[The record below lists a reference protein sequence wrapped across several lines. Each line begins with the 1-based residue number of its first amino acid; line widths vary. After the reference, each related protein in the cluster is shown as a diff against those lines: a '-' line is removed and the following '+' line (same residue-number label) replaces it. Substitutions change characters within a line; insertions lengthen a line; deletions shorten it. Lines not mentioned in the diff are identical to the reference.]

1 MGQSLNPQS
10 SRSIVPD
17 DHVFNLRFIRPT
29 ALFAERGACARLLV
43 VLAAT
48 VVYALSFGPAY
59 RALGPI
65 VGSLGV
71 LPVALWAWV
80 GRLPGGLL
88 AGLLSVPVNAMLF
101 ASVGAELTTLVRAWP
116 GFLVELLVGI
126 VIGWLNDAV
135 SVLEE
140 SAVTIEG
147 ERAALSA
154 KVDEFEQV
162 EDLVRARD
170 SLEQRVR
177 ERTVDLANANVI
189 LRAQIEERR
198 RVEEELRKNAAKLT
212 TVHALGQ
219 AVVAQVEPEEVMRM
233 AVERGRS
240 LLQASMGLVAMKEAD
255 GGLSYTA
262 AEGPNAR
269 LFRRRKL
276 APGSL
281 QERVVRSGR
290 PLLTNDPLAE
300 GVGDRQLA
308 AEIALRALA
317 AAPIR
322 CLDEVPGCLT
332 VLRTESQP
340 PFTQEDLILL
350 ETFADYVSLAMEHA
364 QLYEHLR
371 ERADRDSLT
380 DLYNRRV
387 LMEHLDREAA
397 RGSRSGR
404 AFCVLMMD
412 IDAFKMV
419 NDTHGHLAGD
429 AVLQELARR
438 LRSGAR
444 DSDIVGRYGGEE
456 FLIILTDTDEPG
468 AIAAAQRMHDI
479 VSRSAYAL
487 PDYGQVEIEVSIGV
501 AVYPRDGDDRETLI
515 GAADRACY
523 TAKHR
528 GGGQTVVADRVGRF
542 PDDAERVR
550 AALSQECGA

>member
-1 MGQSLNPQS
+1 MFHLW
-10 SRSIVPD
+10 
-17 DHVFNLRFIRPT
+17 FIRPT
-29 ALFAERGACARLLV
+29 ALFIERGGRARLLV
-43 VLAAT
+43 VVSAT
-48 VVYALSFGPAY
+48 IIYAIVFAPAY
-59 RALGPI
+59 RAVGPI

-88 AGLLSVPVNAMLF
+88 AGLLSVPVNAVLF
-101 ASVGAELTTLVRAWP
+101 ASVGAELATLVRAWP
-116 GFLVELLVGI
+116 GFLVEIMVGV
-126 VIGWLNDAV
+126 VIGWLNNAV

-140 SAVTIEG
+140 RAVKLEG
-147 ERAALSA
+147 ERVALST
-154 KVDEFEQV
+154 KVDEFEEV
-162 EDLVRARD
+162 EDLMRVRD

-189 LRAQIEERR
+189 LRTQIEERR
-198 RVEEELRKNAAKLT
+198 RVEEELRKNATKLT
-212 TVHALGQ
+212 TLHALGQ

-255 GGLSYTA
+255 GSLSYTA
-262 AEGPNAR
+262 AEGSNAR
-269 LFRRRKL
+269 FFVQRKL

-300 GVGDRQLA
+300 GVGDQKLA

-322 CLDEVPGCLT
+322 CAGEVLGCLT
-332 VLRTESQP
+332 VLRTESQL

-364 QLYEHLR
+364 QLYERLR

-387 LMEHLDREAA
+387 LIEHLDRE
-397 RGSRSGR
+397 GSRASRTGHS
-404 AFCVLMMD
+404 FCVLMLD
-412 IDAFKMV
+412 IDEFKTV
-419 NDTHGHLAGD
+419 NDTYGHLAGD
-429 AVLQELARR
+429 AVLQELAQR
-438 LRSGAR
+438 LRSCTR
-444 DSDIVGRYGGEE
+444 DSDIVGRYGGDE
-456 FLIILTDTDEPG
+456 FLIILTDTDEPN
-468 AIAAAQRMHDI
+468 ALAAAQRMHDI
-479 VSRSAYAL
+479 VGGSPYFL
-487 PDYGQVEIEVSIGV
+487 PNDGEARIQMSIGL
-501 AVYPRDGDDRETLI
+501 AVYPRDGDGRETLI

-523 TAKHR
+523 AAKRR
-528 GGGQTVVADRVGRF
+528 GGGQTVVADQTPSNPDQAGRGQ
-542 PDDAERVR
+542 AVI
-550 AALSQECGA
+550 SQRRGD